1 MKDKFRTFGA
11 VVSSAIL
18 LILAKGAAALGKIPL
33 CSVLGAENSGVYY
46 AVFPLYGLGVSLS
59 SGGITACVSAATSRL
74 TADGGNL
81 SHSAIKKTACFTTA
95 ATAAAAALIFIFAPA
110 IAAAQ
115 HIPSAVSLYRVMAPG
130 VVFCGLSSVFKG
142 WLLGN
147 RKFTLTAAS
156 ELLTQVLK
164 SAAGVGGA
172 LLVRGGGATAAAA
185 AVTLS
190 ECCSFAATAAAYLRV
205 RKKTSPL
212 SSRRDGDAKDIMIKS
227 IPLTAGGVIL
237 PLCSFIESFIVLNLL
252 GEGAGFTAEYG
263 INEGA
268 VGSLLSLPVSVFHA
282 MASYFLPYL
291 SGKDAR
297 KDFTAAVGAFLSAG
311 VLFFITYVVMP
322 GSIIQLLFPA
332 LPSDLSEKAALLLAV
347 GAVSMPAAALTHAFT
362 TLFQSCGKTW
372 LCTAIKSFAAVIRI
386 ILVVALALPVGI
398 RGCMLAQVVSSAVAA
413 AACIFSAARLGAF
426 INVRRLVLPFFTAA
440 AYCLSLVVC
449 CRLFDFSAPFTAIVL
464 PQICAF
470 LCAAVTAGA
479 GIALSR
485 RVFAKK
491 RN

>member
-172 LLVRGGGATAAAA
+172 LLVRGGATAAAA

-212 SSRRDGDAKDIMIKS
+212 SSCRGGDAKDIMIKS

-263 INEGA
+263 IKEGA

-332 LPSDLSEKAALLLAV
+332 LPSDLAEKAALLLAV
-347 GAVSMPAAALTHAFT
+347 GAASMPAAALTHAFT
-362 TLFQSCGKTW
+362 ALFQSCGKTW